1 LTIPLVVSSAFFVQ
15 LLDTT
20 IMMTSLP
27 QMATAFGVRPLDMG
41 QGLTV
46 YSLVLAC
53 ALPLA
58 GWIATRYGAKVVF
71 LAATGIF
78 LLGSLAC
85 GVADHFA
92 FFIAARAV
100 QGLGG
105 AAMNPVGRI
114 IVLRTTPRSEL
125 LAANNAIT
133 WPGLI
138 APLAGPVIGGFV
150 TARFGWRWNFLLN
163 IPIGLACLGLAQRFV
178 PSFPPDRVSRLDRK
192 GILLSSTSLGAL
204 LFGLGGLCNHAPGA
218 AAFAGLSWGIAGGIL
233 AWRHLRTTAHPVLRL
248 SVLRIPSFRLAS
260 LTAGMAT
267 RVAISSVPFLLPL
280 LLQSVFGLG
289 ALQAGAFLSAYFAG
303 NFLGIFQVPR
313 VLRRFGFRKVML
325 VNPIL
330 AGATIAALVFIVPG
344 LPQAAVWGLLFVAG
358 IVRSIQFSSQSSLTV
373 AEIPPELNADASTLA
388 SIFLQA
394 SSSLSVVL
402 ATGALNGAMWL
413 AGEGTP
419 GLTAFRGTFVA
430 MALLSAAAAWY
441 FRALPVNAG
450 AEMVGARFPG
460 VTRLDQERILL
471 GNTLGASVMNT
482 TEQMKSY
489 ARSLGAAVVGIGD
502 LTGRIGRDKPYFAI
516 SFGVAYPA
524 RAFAKDG
531 FNREIVNGMRAK
543 AEGIYAGIR
552 ERIAGIDAGAFA
564 MRLDEAEKSLG
575 TSIMFSN
582 QKLIANLSGLGW
594 IGNSSLLVNDAYGP
608 RLRLG
613 VVITDL
619 PLVPDGIVEN
629 KCASCTRCERDCPG
643 EAIAGAQVVQGD
655 LVGFKIDRAKCVRC
669 ALCVVTCPK
678 YAA

>member
-1 LTIPLVVSSAFFVQ
+1 LTVPLVVSSAFFVQ

-27 QMATAFGVRPLDMG
+27 QMATSFGVRPLDMG
-41 QGLTV
+41 LGLTV

-58 GWIATRYGAKVVF
+58 GWIATRYGAKAVF

-85 GVADHFA
+85 GIANSFD
-92 FFIAARAV
+92 FFIAARAL

-114 IVLRTTPRSEL
+114 IVLRTTPKSEL

-150 TARFGWRWNFLLN
+150 TARFGWRWNFILN
-163 IPIGLACLGLAQRFV
+163 LPIGLACMGLAKRFV
-178 PSFPPDRVSRLDRK
+178 PTFPPDRISPLDRK
-192 GILLSSTSLGAL
+192 GFLLSSTSLGAL
-204 LFGLGGLCNHAPGA
+204 LFGLGELCDGATGA
-218 AAFAGLSWGIAGGIL
+218 AAFAGLAWGIVGGVL
-233 AWRHLRTTAHPVLRL
+233 AWRHLRVAAHPVIRL
-248 SVLRIPSFRLAS
+248 SVLQIPSFRLAS

-267 RVAISSVPFLLPL
+267 RVAISSVPFLLPI
-280 LLQSVFGLG
+280 LLQTVFGLG

-313 VLRRFGFRKVML
+313 ILRRFGFRKVML

-330 AGATIAALVFIVPG
+330 AGATITALAFIVPG
-344 LPQAAVWGLLFVAG
+344 VPQAAAWGLLFVAG

-402 ATGALNGAMWL
+402 ATGALNATTWL

-430 MALLSAAAAWY
+430 MAILSAAAAWF
-441 FRALPVNAG
+441 FRALPADAG
-450 AEMVGARFPG
+450 AEMVGAQA
-460 VTRLDQERILL
+460 TQDARLARERIL
-471 GNTLGASVMNT
+471 
-482 TEQMKSY
+482 
-489 ARSLGAAVVGIGD
+489 
-502 LTGRIGRDKPYFAI
+502 
-516 SFGVAYPA
+516 
-524 RAFAKDG
+524 
-531 FNREIVNGMRAK
+531 
-543 AEGIYAGIR
+543 
-552 ERIAGIDAGAFA
+552 
-564 MRLDEAEKSLG
+564 
-575 TSIMFSN
+575 
-582 QKLIANLSGLGW
+582 
-594 IGNSSLLVNDAYGP
+594 
-608 RLRLG
+608 
-613 VVITDL
+613 
-619 PLVPDGIVEN
+619 
-629 KCASCTRCERDCPG
+629 
-643 EAIAGAQVVQGD
+643 QG
-655 LVGFKIDRAKCVRC
+655 
-669 ALCVVTCPK
+669 
-678 YAA
+678 